1 MQIAGGAA
9 GQSAA
14 EEQEARKA
22 QQAAIVAN
30 KMNVSVDLAAK

>member
-14 EEQEARKA
+14 EEQKAIKA
-22 QQAAIVAN
+22 QQAAIDE
-30 KMNVSVDLAAK
+30 KRR